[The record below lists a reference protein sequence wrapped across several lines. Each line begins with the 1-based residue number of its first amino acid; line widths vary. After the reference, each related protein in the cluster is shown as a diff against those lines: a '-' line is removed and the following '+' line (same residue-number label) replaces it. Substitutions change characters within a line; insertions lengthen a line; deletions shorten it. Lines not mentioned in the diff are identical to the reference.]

1 MYPRIAPLLE
11 LGPNSAIY
19 QISPKLFQ
27 NGMARPEYMRLSVIC
42 LMLSHRMNQTR
53 DNDGYPNALAPA
65 FFHHRGL
72 VIRSLHEEIDVDYKR
87 TSNLVVAGILTLIII
102 DVRVYFPLV
111 SRSLANQLTSLNMAN
126 RPPGDITSKELA
138 K

>member
-1 MYPRIAPLLE
+1 MQCDRGQQTAVLEQILMPVTVNSRVFPRIAPLLE

-27 NGMARPEYMRLSVIC
+27 NGMTRPEYMRLSVIC
-42 LMLSHRMNQTR
+42 LTLSHRMNQTR
-53 DNDGYPNALAPA
+53 DSIYSNTLAPA
-65 FFHHRGL
+65 FFHYRGL

-102 DVRVYFPLV
+102 DV
-111 SRSLANQLTSLNMAN
+111 SRIVL
-126 RPPGDITSKELA
+126 PPVRKS
-138 K
+138 

>member
-1 MYPRIAPLLE
+1 MQCDRGQQTAVLEQILMPVTVNSRVFPRIAPLLE

-27 NGMARPEYMRLSVIC
+27 NGMTRPEYMRLSVIC
-42 LMLSHRMNQTR
+42 LTLSHRMNQTR
-53 DNDGYPNALAPA
+53 DSIYSNTLAPT
-65 FFHHRGL
+65 FFHYRGL

-102 DVRVYFPLV
+102 DV
-111 SRSLANQLTSLNMAN
+111 SRIVL
-126 RPPGDITSKELA
+126 PPVRKT
-138 K
+138 